1 MKFSFWIELIRE
13 VRGNH
18 QLKIKLFLLLFRL
31 SQLRKKNWFM
41 SILIF
46 PIHVVYFLYS
56 QFFLSIEIPIS
67 CKLGQPSKIWH
78 GAGIVINPN
87 AVIGSNC
94 ILRNGVTIGNDGT
107 SDHCPVIGNGV
118 EIGANVVIV
127 GDISIGDGAKIGP
140 CAFVN
145 FDLDE
150 NQKVINLTKVAK

>member
-1 MKFSFWIELIRE
+1 MKYSFWIELIRE
-13 VRGNH
+13 VRCNP
-18 QLKIKLFLLLFRL
+18 QLKIKLLLLLFRL
-31 SQLRKKNWFM
+31 SQLRKNNRFM

-56 QFFLSIEIPIS
+56 QFFVNIEIPIT

-94 ILRNGVTIGNDGT
+94 ILRNGVTIGNDGAT
-107 SDHCPVIGNGV
+107 DHCPIIGNGV

-127 GDISIGDGAKIGP
+127 GNISIGDGAKIGP

-145 FDLDE
+145 FDVGE
-150 NQKVINLTKVAK
+150 NQKVINLTTGAK